1 MATCPFCLEDTKDGA
16 KKCPHCQSDLVRDQD
31 HSQKVVYILDQGL
44 VTFAK
49 FALVL
54 FGLFAVVL
62 YTALGFHIE
71 DSVKQ
76 IDEKSKSVA
85 ELQAKAKDISI
96 EIQKSALSDQKELQK
111 WKEELQQSIRSEIER
126 K

>member
-1 MATCPFCLEDTKDGA
+1 MQGEYRLMATCPFCLEATKDGA
-16 KKCPHCQSDLVRDQD
+16 KRCPHCQSDLVKDPEP
-31 HSQKVVYILDQGL
+31 SGKVVYILDRGL

-76 IDEKSKSVA
+76 IDEKSKAVA
-85 ELQAKAKDISI
+85 ELLVKAKDTSL
-96 EIQKSALSDQKELQK
+96 EIQNSALSDQKE
-111 WKEELQQSIRSEIER
+111 SCRN
-126 K
+126 